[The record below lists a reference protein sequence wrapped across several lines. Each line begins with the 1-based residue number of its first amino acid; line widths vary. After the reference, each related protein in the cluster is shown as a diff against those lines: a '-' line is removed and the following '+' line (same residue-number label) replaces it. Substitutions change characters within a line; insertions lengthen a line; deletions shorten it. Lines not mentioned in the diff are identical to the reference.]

1 MDKLDQL
8 KSREVE
14 ARADYIT
21 ARANL
26 KHARKLYR
34 LAKALR
40 KQRARLD
47 RLDAKRDK
55 AASKADIVTEAIR
68 ELEAE
73 AKGRK
78 HIKVTEGGK

>member
-21 ARANL
+21 ARANM

-40 KQRARLD
+40 KRQARLY
-47 RLDAKRDK
+47 RLDAKRNR
-55 AASKADIVTEAIR
+55 ATSKLDITTEAIR

-78 HIKVTEGGK
+78 HIKVTEGRL

>member
-1 MDKLDQL
+1 MNNKLDQL

-21 ARANL
+21 AQANM

-40 KQRARLD
+40 KQHQRL
-47 RLDAKRDK
+47 AKLEVKRNK
-55 AASKADIVTEAIR
+55 AASKADIVTEALKD
-68 ELEAE
+68 LEAE

-78 HIKVTEGGK
+78 RIIVTE